1 MLEKQ
6 KIRERILSKRR
17 SLAKE
22 EWNQMSV
29 QVKEKLFSLDE
40 FEESKTL
47 SLYVAIDNEVGTIGM
62 IRDALDRG
70 KRVAVPCT
78 RGRDKSLLLS
88 EVRDVEKELTPQK
101 FGILEPKKE
110 YLRVVPYNEIDLM
123 IVPGVA
129 FDEEG
134 GRLGY
139 GGGYYDK
146 LLTNLNRSIRT
157 VGLAFELQMVEQVPQ
172 GSHDVFVDKIVTE
185 RRIIDCFLTHN

>member
-1 MLEKQ
+1 
-6 KIRERILSKRR
+6 
-17 SLAKE
+17 
-22 EWNQMSV
+22 MSV
-29 QVKEKLFSLDE
+29 RVKEKLFSLDE

-47 SLYVAIDNEVGTIGM
+47 SLYVAIDNEVGTIDM

-70 KRVAVPCT
+70 KRVTVPCT

-101 FGILEPKKE
+101 LGILEPKKE

-157 VGLAFELQMVEQVPQ
+157 VGLAFELQMVEKVPQ